1 VVRIDA
7 DRLCSTGSL
16 RRGSPV
22 STLICGPPTSHHPS
36 ASAPFPVAFGL
47 PRPHL
52 LFLSGLRVQMK
63 HSTPPEA
70 GHRPSASPDFH
81 RGGGGISR
89 VTGPSSSC
97 APWSNTPPDAL
108 RPRPFAAPALSPSG
122 GQWPWASGIRDIS
135 WLHPHGSH
143 ARAPTLRPCRCR
155 HRRKA
160 RYRPAGLG
168 FGRAGFAPAGRLIPI
183 SDSHRLLSF
192 QGTGIARSHQTPTL
206 DSWEESPL

>member
-1 VVRIDA
+1 VVRTDA
-7 DRLCSTGSL
+7 DRLCSTGSP

-22 STLICGPPTSHHPS
+22 STLICSPPTSHHPS

-63 HSTPPEA
+63 HSTPSEA

-108 RPRPFAAPALSPSG
+108 RPRPFAVPALLPSG
-122 GQWPWASGIRDIS
+122 GLLPWASENCHFVAASPRLTRSRAYASPTPLPTSAQGSLPTCRARLWSDGFRTRWTTHPDFQKISPPFFPRDRHCS
-135 WLHPHGSH
+135 V
-143 ARAPTLRPCRCR
+143 APD
-155 HRRKA
+155 
-160 RYRPAGLG
+160 
-168 FGRAGFAPAGRLIPI
+168 PI
-183 SDSHRLLSF
+183 
-192 QGTGIARSHQTPTL
+192 T
-206 DSWEESPL
+206 